1 MVVVRLPPSK
11 MLRRV
16 ARKGFVSLFGL
27 QDVCE
32 MQETECDAGAARL
45 RAEFEVNDAL
55 KALKAAV
62 PGSVVAGWIEI
73 AYRLY
78 EYVRM

>member
-1 MVVVRLPPSK
+1 MSV
-11 MLRRV
+11 M
-16 ARKGFVSLFGL
+16 
-27 QDVCE
+27 

-78 EYVRM
+78 EYVRT